1 MIKAT
6 GLITEK
12 SALYIISTPIG
23 NLGDI
28 TLRALEILRET
39 DFILCEDTRHSAKLL
54 NHYSIKKP
62 LYSYHKFNERASCA
76 SVAARLREG
85 ECAAL
90 ISDAGTPLISDPGLL
105 LVQELIREGISFYA
119 VPGANAVLPAL
130 IMSGF
135 DTSGFDF
142 RGFLPKNKNERRKML
157 LDTASSA
164 YPCVFYAASHELK
177 SVLNLTAELFPDR
190 SISVSKELTKI
201 HEATYRGTP
210 SEAAGMIADDRGE
223 FVIVLDA
230 QKTQKKE
237 LPETADLFSEFSR
250 LTSLMSRNDA
260 LKELSVRYGISRN
273 DLYKILLAEP
283 KNPL

>member
-1 MIKAT
+1 MPI
-6 GLITEK
+6 EK

-28 TLRALEILRET
+28 TLRALDILRET
-39 DFILCEDTRHSAKLL
+39 DFILCEDTRRSAKLL

-62 LYSYHKFNERASCA
+62 MYSYHKFNERSSCA
-76 SVAARLREG
+76 AVIARLKEG
-85 ECAAL
+85 ESASL

-135 DTSGFDF
+135 DTRGFDF

-157 LDTASSA
+157 LDTASSS
-164 YPCVFYAASHELK
+164 YPSVFYAASHELK
-177 SVLNLTAELFPDR
+177 SVLSLTAEIFPDR

-201 HEATYRGTP
+201 HEATYRGTA
-210 SEAAGMIADDRGE
+210 SHTAGLIEDDRGE
-223 FVIVLDA
+223 FVIVLDV
-230 QKTQKKE
+230 QKNQKKE
-237 LPETADLFSEFSR
+237 LPETADLSSEFSR
-250 LTSLMSRNDA
+250 LTSFMSKNDA
-260 LKELSVRYGISRN
+260 LKELSVIYGISRN

-283 KNPL
+283 KNSH